1 MEIANSC
8 YHTFCFE
15 NHSCATGTRAF
26 ISYFTHDSLN
36 IHPTFIL
43 GLLFVTKFDSVV
55 VFAIDFSIESI
66 VKGRH
71 VQIGF
76 TFIAAQAVFVH
87 HTGLGN
93 DLVHLK
99 NLGLASDTCII

>member
-1 MEIANSC
+1 VAFLE
-8 YHTFCFE
+8 YKKLYDTH
-15 NHSCATGTRAF
+15 HSCATGTRAF
-26 ISYFTHDSLN
+26 ISNFTHDSLN

-43 GLLFVTKFDSVV
+43 GLLFVTKFNSIV
-55 VFAIDFSIESI
+55 VFAIDFAIESI

-76 TFIAAQAVFVH
+76 TFIATQAVFVH

-99 NLGLASDTCII
+99 NLGY